1 MEETIVT
8 NTPFEHPAISWL
20 NADPFGLAVYAE
32 NFEGA
37 AAIALVET
45 PYLSA
50 KGAGISFALTRDQK
64 VQTVF
69 LYSEGFEGFSAYA
82 GALPAGLS
90 LASSRADVRA
100 ALGVPV
106 MSGEKGGVG
115 IMAIDFSFD
124 RFEDGENYM
133 NFNYL
138 SGDKAINLLVIGRC
152 DD

>member
-1 MEETIVT
+1 MNI
-8 NTPFEHPAISWL
+8 PFEHPAITWL
-20 NADPFGLAVYAE
+20 GADPYTLSVYAE
-32 NFEGA
+32 SFESA

-64 VQTVF
+64 VRTVF
-69 LYSEGFEGFSAYA
+69 LYSEGYEGFSAYT
-82 GALPAGLS
+82 GVLPAGLS

-100 ALGVPV
+100 AMGEPV

-133 NFNYL
+133 NFSYVP
-138 SGDKAINLLVIGRC
+138 GDMAVHLLVIGRC

>member
-1 MEETIVT
+1 MNI
-8 NTPFEHPAISWL
+8 PFEHPAITWL
-20 NADPFGLAVYAE
+20 GADPYILPVYAE
-32 NFEGA
+32 SFGGA

-69 LYSEGFEGFSAYA
+69 LYSEGYEGFSAYA
-82 GALPAGLS
+82 GTLPAGLS

-138 SGDKAINLLVIGRC
+138 PGDEAVNLLVIGRC